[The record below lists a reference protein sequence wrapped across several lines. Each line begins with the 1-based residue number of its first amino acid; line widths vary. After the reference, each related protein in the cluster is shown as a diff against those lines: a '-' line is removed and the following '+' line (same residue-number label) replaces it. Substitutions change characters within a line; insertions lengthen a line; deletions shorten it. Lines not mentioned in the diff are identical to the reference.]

1 MNQQISI
8 SAAAIR
14 TARKDNP
21 KMRERDLASQIGVC
35 EAAVLEACIGDY
47 VEPIDPDLDVFL
59 PMLGQAG
66 EVMALSR
73 NDAAVHEKTGV
84 YGGYRSGQHASI
96 VLGTDIDLRIFP
108 RHWRHAYHVA
118 KPLDDGSVQYSF
130 QFFDAFG
137 DAVHKVFAR
146 AATDMTR
153 WTAIRDQLRVAR
165 QPATFAKR
173 AAPGTRAT
181 PAGHDIVALRQAW
194 AGMQD
199 THQFQSILRK
209 SRMTR
214 LAAIEAIGTDF
225 CWKLSEDAA
234 DLVLHQL
241 GSDQLP
247 VMIFL
252 RNAGTLQIHSGPVHT
267 IKQVGPWLNVLDPG
281 FHLHLRADQFA
292 AIWLVRKPTKA
303 GDVYSLEI
311 FGPGG
316 EQTLMINGYRR
327 EGDSTDAV
335 AQWNRLVQA
344 LPRAGALEPARAGVT
359 VEEVR

>member
-1 MNQQISI
+1 MTQQISI
-8 SAAAIR
+8 SAAVIR

-47 VEPIDPDLDVFL
+47 VEPIDPDLDVFF

-73 NDAAVHEKTGV
+73 NEAAVHEKTGV
-84 YGGYRSGQHASI
+84 YEGYKSGQHASI
-96 VLGTDIDLRIFP
+96 VLGKDIDLRIFP

-118 KPLDDGSVQYSF
+118 KPLDDGSVQDSF

-146 AATDMTR
+146 EATDMTR
-153 WTAIRDQLRVAR
+153 WNAIREQLRVAR
-165 QPATFAKR
+165 EPSTFPKR
-173 AAPGTRAT
+173 AASTGRDT
-181 PAGHDIVALRQAW
+181 PAGNVIAELRRAW
-194 AGMQD
+194 ATMED

-209 SRMTR
+209 SRMPR
-214 LAAIEAIGTDF
+214 LAAIEAIGDDF
-225 CWKLSEDAA
+225 AWKLSEDAA

-267 IKQVGPWLNVLDPG
+267 IKQVGPWLNVLDTG

-292 AIWLVRKPTKA
+292 ATWLVRKPTK
-303 GDVYSLEI
+303 GSDVYSLEI

-327 EGDSTDAV
+327 EGDSTDVV
-335 AQWNRLVQA
+335 AQWNQLVLA
-344 LPRAGALEPARAGVT
+344 LPRADALEPARPDAT
-359 VEEVR
+359 VE